1 MLVQDGRPQE
11 TCHLLLFRGI
21 AREGKRV
28 TQTGEDK
35 AGNTAFK
42 WSVEGEASLLKSEDG
57 IAMTDFD
64 VVWSRDRE
72 DVL

>member
-1 MLVQDGRPQE
+1 LLVQNGHPQE
-11 TCHLLLFRGI
+11 SCHLLLFRGI

-28 TQTGEDK
+28 TQTGEDE
-35 AGNTAFK
+35 AGNAAFK
-42 WSVEGEASLLKSEDG
+42 WSVKGEASLLKSEDG

-64 VVWSRDRE
+64 VVRSSDRV